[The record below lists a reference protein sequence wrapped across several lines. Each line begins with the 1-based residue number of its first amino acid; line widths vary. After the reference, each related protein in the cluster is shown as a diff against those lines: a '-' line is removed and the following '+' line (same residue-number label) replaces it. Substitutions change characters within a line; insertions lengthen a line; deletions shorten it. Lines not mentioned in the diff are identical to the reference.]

1 MVIKAVKPG
10 IRPAI
15 RPAVKPAAAP
25 AATTAEEVVTEAVE
39 QEQVVAEETTQAAPA
54 AAPKVAAAPKAAA
67 KPAAAPKA
75 VAAPKAKAPV
85 SLGGEARKFQ
95 VELPEELG
103 GRITLDNVQDLY
115 FNYLQAH
122 AEDLGFTVPT
132 KAMASRIM
140 ESVFKFLIGDSP
152 EASIE
157 GTPESI
163 IANGGLAVLFEAKLM
178 EGVHFKHTVIE
189 NRRYRNPRSDSAE
202 NAYVRVQGRRS
213 IGMTLT
219 VDEGQTT
226 YEAE

>member
-25 AATTAEEVVTEAVE
+25 AAAPAATTAEEVVTEAVE
-39 QEQVVAEETTQAAPA
+39 QEQAVAEETTQAAPA
-54 AAPKVAAAPKAAA
+54 AAPKVAA

-75 VAAPKAKAPV
+75 AAAPKVKAPV

>member
-1 MVIKAVKPG
+1 M
-10 IRPAI
+10 
-15 RPAVKPAAAP
+15 
-25 AATTAEEVVTEAVE
+25 
-39 QEQVVAEETTQAAPA
+39 
-54 AAPKVAAAPKAAA
+54 
-67 KPAAAPKA
+67 
-75 VAAPKAKAPV
+75 

-95 VELPEELG
+95 VDLPEELG

>member
-39 QEQVVAEETTQAAPA
+39 QEQVVAEETTQAAP
-54 AAPKVAAAPKAAA
+54 AAAPKAAA